1 MLREITHRCDADT
14 EIEICPVG
22 LASPAQHHND
32 LADLLNQTTRS
43 VHMVMAAAF
52 GTDEGTSLEV
62 QRLRLCTSTAGAVGS
77 IPGGGTK
84 IPHAPQGNQ
93 KR

>member
-1 MLREITHRCDADT
+1 
-14 EIEICPVG
+14 
-22 LASPAQHHND
+22 
-32 LADLLNQTTRS
+32 
-43 VHMVMAAAF
+43 MVIAATF

-62 QRLRLCTSTAGAVGS
+62 QQLRLCAPTAGAVGS

-84 IPHAPQGNQ
+84 IPHAPQGNH